1 MQNATLN
8 TCGANQENRTAV
20 SGYVDAPKLLEI
32 LFPPDCRPSL
42 RWLRDH
48 QWELPHIR
56 IGRLIFFDPP
66 LVKAHLD
73 AKAAKRSVRL

>member
-1 MQNATLN
+1 
-8 TCGANQENRTAV
+8 
-20 SGYVDAPKLLEI
+20 
-32 LFPPDCRPSL
+32 L

-48 QWELPHIR
+48 QCELPHIR

-73 AKAAKRSVRL
+73 AKAAKRTFRL

>member
-1 MQNATLN
+1 
-8 TCGANQENRTAV
+8 
-20 SGYVDAPKLLEI
+20 
-32 LFPPDCRPSL
+32 L

-48 QWELPHIR
+48 QSELPHIR

-73 AKAAKRSVRL
+73 AKAAKRSGRL